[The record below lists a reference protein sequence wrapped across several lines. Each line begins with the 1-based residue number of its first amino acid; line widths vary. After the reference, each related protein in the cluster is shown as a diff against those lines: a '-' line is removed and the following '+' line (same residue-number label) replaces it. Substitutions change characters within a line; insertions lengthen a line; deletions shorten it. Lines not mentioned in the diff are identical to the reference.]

1 MTGTGGV
8 EGRGS
13 VCWKVPAGLVLW
25 VVILYANALDN
36 SFHYDDTHSLIDNT
50 SVRSLG
56 NVGRFFLD
64 PGSFSAMPEARM
76 YRPLLLVT
84 YAVNYAIGG
93 YDSFGYH
100 LFNVLLHAANVCL
113 VWLVARRVLGG
124 HGTALTVA
132 LLFATHPVVS
142 EPVNYVSSRSTS
154 LVAMFVL
161 GAIVVLVDGA
171 RRPSWRHHAAFTALA
186 AAALLSKSV
195 GVVLL
200 PAAALWLWLLGPGT
214 RASWA
219 LLAGPALAAGAYV
232 LGTRVILSK
241 ALLEP
246 VRTLSIQL
254 ATQLKAIPF
263 YAYTNLMPA
272 HLSVE
277 PQFFVAPGVLGLVPI
292 LALALTVCMAA
303 SVVVLRRMCPAAAF
317 GAGWFAVT
325 LAPSS
330 VVPLNVLV
338 NEHRLYLPL
347 VGGVLL
353 AGALLGSAGARLRL
367 FVPALLAVWAV
378 LVWQRNDDWVS
389 EETIWLDAARKGPA
403 MPRVHV
409 NLGKGYLES
418 ERYEEAIVASRR
430 GLALDPDISLA
441 HYNIGT
447 AYLNLERYEEA
458 IASFEAALELKPG
471 MMEALNNLG
480 NAYQHQG
487 RHELAI
493 ETFREALAAYDWS
506 QLHHNLAV
514 AFLAAGQADSSLV
527 HFQSAHQM
535 EPGDRETTEGLARAL
550 IKTERLHSAQ
560 QMLDRALREMP
571 DDEELLR
578 LLAFAQIGMGRDHE
592 ALSTF
597 RRAGLSAAEAHLRIG
612 GAARERHVWQRA
624 REHYEAGLET
634 APEDARLLDGL
645 GTVLVADGDWRSA
658 LRLFRRAAEQ
668 DPSLASPLRNIGL
681 VNLHHR
687 RLPEALAALE
697 RARDLDT
704 DDAKTWEL
712 LGRAYAQSERFSDA
726 MAAYDRAIKVQ
737 PARAE
742 LYHNLAVLHQDSGH
756 VREAERLYREA
767 IRRDSA
773 HDKALYNLGYLLLK
787 QERWAEAVTVI
798 EDLLEKAPG
807 QVLAYVNLANAY
819 LNLDDG
825 LGAVEAYERFLAL
838 YSDDDD
844 TRRKVQRQLQLLRE
858 RLD

>member
-1 MTGTGGV
+1 MTEGGRAGV
-8 EGRGS
+8 RLDS
-13 VCWKVPAGLVLW
+13 WKVPVGLALW
-25 VVILYANALDN
+25 VFILYANTLGN
-36 SFHYDDTHSLIDNT
+36 NFHYDDTHSLIDNT

-64 PGSFSAMPEARM
+64 PGSFSAMPDARM

-84 YAVNYAIGG
+84 YAVNYAIDG
-93 YDSFGYH
+93 YDAFGYH
-100 LFNVLLHAANVCL
+100 LFNVLLHAANACL
-113 VWLVARRVLGG
+113 VWHVARRVLGG
-124 HGTALTVA
+124 HGTALTAA

-142 EPVNYVSSRSTS
+142 ESVNYVSSRSTS
-154 LVAMFVL
+154 LAALFVL
-161 GAIVVLVDGA
+161 GAVIALVDGS
-171 RRPSWRHHAAFTALA
+171 RRPSWRHHAALTVLA

-214 RASWA
+214 RASWT
-219 LLAGPALAAGAYV
+219 LLVGPAVAAGAYV
-232 LGTRVILSK
+232 MGTRVIVGK
-241 ALLEP
+241 ALFEP
-246 VRTLSIQL
+246 VRTLGIQV

-277 PQFFVAPGVLGLVPI
+277 PQFFEAPGVLGLVPL
-292 LALALTVCMAA
+292 LALALTICMAA
-303 SVVVLRRMCPAAAF
+303 AVVVLRRMCPAAAF

-330 VVPLNVLV
+330 VVSLNVLV

-353 AGALLGSAGARLRL
+353 AGALLGSAGARLRA
-367 FVPALLAVWAV
+367 FAPALLAVWAV
-378 LVWQRNDDWVS
+378 LVWQRNGDWVS

-447 AYLNLERYEEA
+447 AYLSLERYEEA
-458 IASFEAALELKPG
+458 VASFEAALELQPG

-480 NAYQHQG
+480 NSYQHQG
-487 RHELAI
+487 RYELAI
-493 ETFREALAAYDWS
+493 DTFREALAAYEWS
-506 QLHHNLAV
+506 QLHHNLGA
-514 AFLAAGQADSSLV
+514 AFLAAGSIDSALA
-527 HFQSAHQM
+527 HFQSAFDLT
-535 EPGDRETTEGLARAL
+535 PADRETTEGLARAL
-550 IKTERLHSAQ
+550 IKAERLQSAQ
-560 QMLDRALREMP
+560 RLLVGALREAP

-578 LLAFAQIGMGRDHE
+578 LLASAQMGMDRDHE
-592 ALSTF
+592 ALATF
-597 RRAGLSAAEAHLRIG
+597 RRSGLTAAEAHLRIA
-612 GAARERHVWQRA
+612 GAARERHIWRRA

-645 GTVLVADGDWRSA
+645 GTVLVAEGEWRSA
-658 LRLFRRAAEQ
+658 LVLFRRAAEQ
-668 DPSLASPLRNIGL
+668 DPVLATSFRNIGL
-681 VNLHHR
+681 VNLHHH
-687 RLPEALAALE
+687 RLSEALAALE

-704 DDAKTWEL
+704 DDGKTWEL
-712 LGRAYAQSERFSDA
+712 LGRAYALGERRSEA
-726 MAAYDRAIKVQ
+726 IAAYDRAIELQ

-742 LYHNLAVLHQDSGH
+742 LFHNLAVLHEANGQMK
-756 VREAERLYREA
+756 EAERLYRKA
-767 IRRDSA
+767 IRRDPEQE
-773 HDKALYNLGYLLLK
+773 KALYNLGYLLLE

-819 LNLDDG
+819 LNLGDAE
-825 LGAVEAYERFLAL
+825 GAIEAYERFLIL
-838 YSDDDD
+838 YNDDDD
-844 TRRKVQRQLQLLRE
+844 TRRKVQRQLLLLRE
-858 RLD
+858 TLD